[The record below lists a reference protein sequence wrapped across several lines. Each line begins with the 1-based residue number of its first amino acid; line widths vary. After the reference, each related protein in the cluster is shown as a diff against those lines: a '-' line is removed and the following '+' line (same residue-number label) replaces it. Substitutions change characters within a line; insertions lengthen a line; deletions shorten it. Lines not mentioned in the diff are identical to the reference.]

1 MTDVSRRTEIV
12 DDRQSRGDAAL
23 GGSPAGDRLDSWKR
37 IAAYLK
43 RDVTTVQRWE
53 RRESMPVHR
62 HQHEK
67 QGSVYAFRSEL
78 DEWWAGRGARLHEG
92 DEPPAPP
99 ESPEQEPIAAA
110 PLPPAVRVSRVGRPL
125 YWVLASLAVAAVLAA
140 WWVFRSGY
148 FWHDPLAD
156 AKVTRLT
163 DMAGTEQAATISRDG
178 RYAAFLSDRDGH
190 PDVWLT
196 EIGSNRY
203 RNLTNGEVP
212 QLGNPLIRNLGFSPD
227 GGLVS
232 MWTRQRD
239 GSRPEDVS
247 VLGAPTQGGPVVPYL
262 AQAAEFDWSSDGTRL
277 VFHTTAPGDPLFVR
291 TAAGDT
297 ARQIYV
303 APAGIHCHFPVW
315 SPDGEFIYFVRG
327 EPPTDW
333 DIWRLRP
340 SGDGLERVTNHRS
353 LVSHPVML
361 DAQTLVYL
369 ATGTDGSGPR
379 LYAMDLRH
387 QRTHPLSFGLERYTS
402 LAASADGMRLVATVA
417 NSQADL
423 WRVTIAAS
431 GPPQSSAIALRAAS
445 QGAGGPRFGPGFVIY
460 VSRQAGRNGVWKLAD
475 GTATELWSDA
485 SADHLGAPAIAPDGR
500 RIAFAVERRGTTQ
513 LYVINSDGSHPHP
526 IGTALAVRGGLAWT
540 PDSQSLIAA
549 VVRDGEPRLSRIE
562 LDGSAPTTMA
572 SEYSM
577 EPAWSPDGR
586 FLVYSGADVGTTFPL
601 RAVSSDGRPYA
612 LPTLILTRGARRVA
626 FVHNSGLL
634 IFLRGE
640 IRHKNFW
647 SIDPRS
653 GVERQ
658 LTDLPADFAL
668 TDFDVSPDGT
678 EIIFERAQASSN
690 IALIERTR

>member
-1 MTDVSRRTEIV
+1 
-12 DDRQSRGDAAL
+12 
-23 GGSPAGDRLDSWKR
+23 
-37 IAAYLK
+37 
-43 RDVTTVQRWE
+43 
-53 RRESMPVHR
+53 
-62 HQHEK
+62 
-67 QGSVYAFRSEL
+67 
-78 DEWWAGRGARLHEG
+78 
-92 DEPPAPP
+92 
-99 ESPEQEPIAAA
+99 
-110 PLPPAVRVSRVGRPL
+110 
-125 YWVLASLAVAAVLAA
+125 
-140 WWVFRSGY
+140 
-148 FWHDPLAD
+148 
-156 AKVTRLT
+156 
-163 DMAGTEQAATISRDG
+163 
-178 RYAAFLSDRDGH
+178 
-190 PDVWLT
+190 
-196 EIGSNRY
+196 
-203 RNLTNGEVP
+203 
-212 QLGNPLIRNLGFSPD
+212 
-227 GGLVS
+227 
-232 MWTRQRD
+232 
-239 GSRPEDVS
+239 
-247 VLGAPTQGGPVVPYL
+247 
-262 AQAAEFDWSSDGTRL
+262 
-277 VFHTTAPGDPLFVR
+277 
-291 TAAGDT
+291 
-297 ARQIYV
+297 
-303 APAGIHCHFPVW
+303 
-315 SPDGEFIYFVRG
+315 
-327 EPPTDW
+327 
-333 DIWRLRP
+333 
-340 SGDGLERVTNHRS
+340 
-353 LVSHPVML
+353 
-361 DAQTLVYL
+361 
-369 ATGTDGSGPR
+369 
-379 LYAMDLRH
+379 
-387 QRTHPLSFGLERYTS
+387 
-402 LAASADGMRLVATVA
+402 
-417 NSQADL
+417 
-423 WRVTIAAS
+423 
-431 GPPQSSAIALRAAS
+431 
-445 QGAGGPRFGPGFVIY
+445 